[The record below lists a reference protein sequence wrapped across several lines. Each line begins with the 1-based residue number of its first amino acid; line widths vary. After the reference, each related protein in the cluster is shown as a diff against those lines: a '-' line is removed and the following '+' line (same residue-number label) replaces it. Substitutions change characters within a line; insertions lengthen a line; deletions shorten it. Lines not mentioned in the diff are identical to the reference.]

1 MASLADRTIR
11 YIGGLVIGQGRF
23 AGERFDVLPWQRRFL
38 RGGLAPGVAESALT
52 LARGGGKSTLV
63 AGIGCAALDGPL
75 SQAGSEILIV
85 ASSHEQGGVIFRH
98 VLRFLAPGI
107 ERGRFRVQDTVNVSR
122 IVNRESGV
130 MLAVKGSD
138 PRRLH
143 GAAPGL
149 TIGDELAQWPPARIE
164 EMLSALRTA
173 SGKIPDSRIILI
185 GTRPASET
193 HPFSA
198 ALQDADYSQAHMA
211 AEADPAFQR
220 RTWLKANPGLNAMPD
235 LEAAIRREAKAAQ
248 RDETLLAQFRALR
261 LNMGVSDTLAAVLID
276 ADMWRRIEGE
286 ADRSGPCAWGVDL
299 GGSAAMSAIA
309 AYWPETGALDVLAA
323 FAGDPPLAA
332 RGASDGIGNAYVRM
346 AERRELIVAGGRA
359 VDIPALAVAALHR
372 FGAPTAIAAD
382 RWREADLRDALD
394 KADVPVATYEPRGQG
409 YRDGGEDVRMFRRA
423 AAEGRVVPA
432 KSLLLRSAM
441 AEARVVMDPA
451 GNAKLAKQ
459 VEGGRRL
466 RARDDAVAAAI
477 LAVALGAR
485 NAARPKPR
493 RRRYGLAG

>member
-1 MASLADRTIR
+1 MVSLADRTIR
-11 YIGGLVIGQGRF
+11 YIGGLVIGQGRL
-23 AGERFDVLPWQRRFL
+23 AGEPFKLLPWQRRFIK
-38 RGGLAPGVAESALT
+38 GALAPGVAEAALT
-52 LARGGGKSTLV
+52 VGRGGGKSTLI

-75 SQAGSEILIV
+75 AQPGSEILIV

-107 ERGRFRVQDTVNVSR
+107 ERGEFRVQDTVNVAR
-122 IVNRESGV
+122 IVHRESGV

-138 PRRLH
+138 ARRLH
-143 GAAPGL
+143 GAAPSL
-149 TIGDELAQWPPARIE
+149 TVGDELAQWPPARID

-173 SGKIPDSRIILI
+173 AGKIPDSRVILI

-193 HPFSA
+193 HPFA
-198 ALQDADYSQAHMA
+198 TALQDADYTQVHAA
-211 AEADPAFQR
+211 AEADPPFHR

-235 LEAAIRREAKAAQ
+235 LETAIRREAKAAQ
-248 RDETLLAQFRALR
+248 RDETALAQFRALR
-261 LNMGVSDTLAAVLID
+261 LNMGLADTVAAVLID
-276 ADMWRRIEGE
+276 SDLWRRIEGE
-286 ADRSGPCAWGVDL
+286 AERAGPCAWGVDL
-299 GGSAAMSAIA
+299 GGSAAMSAVA

-323 FAGDPPLAA
+323 FAGDPPLGI

-359 VDIPALAVAALHR
+359 VDIPALVVAALRR
-372 FGAPTAIAAD
+372 FGPPDAIAAD

-409 YRDGGEDVRMFRRA
+409 FKDGGEDVRQFRRA
-423 AAEGRVVPA
+423 CAEGRVVPA
-432 KSLLLRSAM
+432 RSLLLRSAM
-441 AEARVVMDPA
+441 AEARCVMDPA

-466 RARDDAVAAAI
+466 RARDDAAAAAI
-477 LAVALGAR
+477 LAVAAGSRRAS
-485 NAARPKPR
+485 RPRPR